1 MARFDSGRSIAMNL
15 VQATGLM
22 LVLLAAASHPG
33 PAPSAG
39 TSAHGASAAA
49 KQAPEKPGGA
59 AGRA

>member
-1 MARFDSGRSIAMNL
+1 MNL

-59 AGRA
+59 AGHA